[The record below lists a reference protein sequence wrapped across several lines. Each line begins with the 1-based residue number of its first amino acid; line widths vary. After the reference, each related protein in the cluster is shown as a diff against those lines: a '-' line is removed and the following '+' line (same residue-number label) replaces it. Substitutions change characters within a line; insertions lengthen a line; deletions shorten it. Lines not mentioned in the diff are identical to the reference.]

1 MADFRRLN
9 LRLNMENPTQREAW
23 SILSA
28 IPKGHRTDTICQ
40 ALLCQREQENMR
52 ELIREVVHEE
62 LKQVNIET
70 SKAEEPEDDAVLGF
84 LRALQDGGIDL

>member
-9 LRLNMENPTQREAW
+9 LRLNMENPTHREAW
-23 SILSA
+23 SILFA
-28 IPKGHRTDTICQ
+28 IPKGHRTDAICQ
-40 ALLCQREQENMR
+40 ALRCQREQENMR

-62 LKQVNIET
+62 LKQTGIET
-70 SKAEEPEDDAVLGF
+70 TKVEEPEDDAVLGF